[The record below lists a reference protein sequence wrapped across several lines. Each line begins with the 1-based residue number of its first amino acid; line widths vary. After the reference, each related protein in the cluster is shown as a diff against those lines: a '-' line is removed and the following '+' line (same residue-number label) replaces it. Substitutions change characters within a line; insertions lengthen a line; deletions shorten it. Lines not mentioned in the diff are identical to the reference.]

1 MVNTYGRWTEEKD
14 YSTYPKENMN
24 FTEKEKQIIYVA
36 LMQYGNSL
44 AEVSRQFQNE
54 DEISEITASKA
65 KKVWQLAKKIA
76 ESKEEV

>member
-1 MVNTYGRWTEEKD
+1 
-14 YSTYPKENMN
+14 MN
-24 FTEKEKQIIYVA
+24 FTEKEKQIIYAA

-65 KKVWQLAKKIA
+65 KEVWQLAKKIA